1 MALKI
6 YNSLINRKEEFK
18 PIAAGEVKMY
28 VCGVTVYD
36 KCHIGHARGAFVF
49 DVVRD
54 YLTYKRYEVTYVK
67 NITDVDDKIINKAA
81 ELVEEY
87 KKKGINKT
95 LNEAVEEITACYIDA
110 YYEDMDALGI
120 KKADIEPRAT
130 EHIDDMIKMIEG
142 LIEKGYAYEVDGDVY
157 FDVKKYKDYGQLSN
171 QSVEELQEGVRKEVD
186 KKKRSALDFAL
197 WKKVKEHE
205 PHWQSPF
212 SNGRPGWHLEC
223 SAMSIKYLGDN
234 FDIHGGGRDL
244 IFPHH
249 ENEIAQAECYT
260 GKPFANVWMHNGLL
274 TVEGQ
279 KMAKSLG
286 NFVTIS
292 EIIKKYH
299 PETLKLLFLLS
310 HYASPVDFTFEKM
323 DEARTARKKFY
334 SLFEKIENVLKD
346 AGQAEEG
353 AAAAEE
359 AALKRSLD
367 DCARGLEKASQGFI
381 EAMDDDFNTPT
392 ALSRLF
398 DIVNLINK
406 FIRDE
411 SVALKAKVAI
421 LKSAKFT
428 LKEFGGILGLF
439 QKDEKNEAGEEMEL
453 LNKVMAII
461 LDIRQ
466 KARQGKNFELSDSI
480 RERLEDAGL
489 ILEDEKGKTVW
500 RKK

>member
-1 MALKI
+1 MTLKI
-6 YNSLINRKEEFK
+6 YNSLTNRKEEFK

-54 YLTYKRYEVTYVK
+54 YLTYKGYEVTYVK
-67 NITDVDDKIINKAA
+67 NITDVDDKIINKAG

-87 KKKGINKT
+87 KKKSVDKS
-95 LNEAVEEITACYIDA
+95 LKEAVSEVTGRYINEF
-110 YYEDMDALGI
+110 YQDMRSLGI
-120 KKADIEPRAT
+120 KRAGVEPRAT
-130 EHIDDMIKMIEG
+130 EHIGDMITMIRG
-142 LIEKGYAYEVDGDVY
+142 LVDKGFAYAAGGDVY
-157 FDVKKYKDYGQLSN
+157 FSVRKYKEYGKLSN
-171 QSVEELQEGVRKEVD
+171 QTIEELKSEAGKKTEG
-186 KKKRSALDFAL
+186 KKRDPLDFAL
-197 WKKVKEHE
+197 WKKVKEGE
-205 PHWQSPF
+205 PSWKSPF
-212 SNGRPGWHLEC
+212 SDGRPGWHMEC

-323 DEARTARKKFY
+323 DEANTARKKFCR
-334 SLFEKIENVLKD
+334 LFEKIENALKD

-353 AAAAEE
+353 AAAAGK
-359 AALKRSLD
+359 AASKRSLD
-367 DCARGLEKASQGFI
+367 DCARGLEEANQGFI
-381 EAMDDDFNTPT
+381 EAMDDDFNTPA

-398 DIVNLINK
+398 DIVNLTNK
-406 FIRDE
+406 FIRDKK
-411 SVALKAKVAI
+411 VAPKAKVT
-421 LKSAKFT
+421 LLESAKFT
-428 LKEFGGILGLF
+428 LKEFGGIVGLF
-439 QKDEKNEAGEEMEL
+439 QKDEKSEAGEEMEL
-453 LNKVMAII
+453 LNKVMDII

-466 KARQGKNFELSDSI
+466 KARQSKNFELSDSI
-480 RERLEDAGL
+480 RERLEDAGVG
-489 ILEDEKGKTVW
+489 LEDEKGKTVW
-500 RKK
+500 RQK